1 MFSALLQFSLR
12 NKLLVLLTTVA
23 TIIFGSIIA
32 IRLPVDVFPDLTAPT
47 VTVLTE
53 AHGMAAEE
61 VELLISFPI
70 ETALNGANGVRRVR
84 SSSAAGI
91 SIVWVEFD
99 WDMDVFLAR
108 QIVNEKLQLVTAV
121 LPDRADPPV
130 LAPVTSI
137 MGEIMLVGMRHRGGR
152 ADDKGAEMRI
162 REAAERL
169 VRHRLLAIPG
179 VAQIIPMG
187 GAQKEYQV
195 HVSPQKLSAY
205 DLTLEDVLRAVQG
218 ANATS
223 SGGIYNDRG
232 TEYLIRG
239 MGRIHDIGELGN
251 SVVATRN
258 GIPILLR
265 SVADVAIGEA
275 PRLGTASIDGRPA
288 VLLIVQKQPNAN
300 TLELTEKIDA
310 AVAGLTDQLPPDITI
325 DTHVFRQA
333 DFITRAIDNVISA
346 LRDGAILVILIL
358 LLFLGNVRI
367 TILSVLAIPLSL
379 LATFVV
385 FQALDIAINT
395 MTLGGMA
402 IAIGALVD
410 DAIVYVENVYRRLRL
425 NAALETEQREPASSV
440 IVQASLE
447 IMSPMVH
454 ATFIIIIVF
463 LPLFFLSGLEG
474 RLLLPMGIAY
484 VTSILASL
492 LVAVTITPVLSSYLL
507 PASVKATDAGD
518 SRVVRILKR
527 MYDRTLTYTLPRH
540 GLIFSAAIIL
550 LVTAVGTVPFL
561 GRSFLP
567 EFNEG
572 SLTISLVTMPGT
584 SLDQSDAIGR
594 RAERELLALPEV
606 EGTARR
612 TGRAE
617 LDEHAQGSNVSE
629 LDVRY
634 TLGDR
639 SRQDFLKAVRNAL
652 ASLPGTNATI
662 GQPLGHRIDHMLS
675 GSRANI
681 ALKLF
686 GPGLTELSHLAEAA
700 RIEMESVDGIVDLA
714 IEQQMNVPQVAIR
727 FDRSA
732 MARYGVSSATLA
744 DVIDAAF
751 AGEAV
756 SKILEGNV
764 SYDLVVRYDAQSRGD
779 IEAIRNALVD
789 TPQGARVQLRQ
800 LADIRYAFGPHS
812 IGRENV
818 QRKMVV
824 QANVDG
830 RDLHSTVSEIQERLK
845 ANVKFPR
852 GYFYELGGQFESEAN
867 ATRVITGLSVLSI
880 FAIFIILFMEFR
892 SFKLSVL
899 IMANLPLALIGGI
912 WAVLFMGGVIN
923 VAALVGFI
931 TLFGIATRNGI
942 LMIAHYQRLLDEG
955 CALRDA
961 VQRGS
966 LERLSPVIM
975 TALTTALALLPLA
988 FGMDEPGKEIEAPM
1002 AIVILGGLLTST
1014 ALNMIVIPAL
1024 FYRFGMRTVRDT
1036 YSG

>member
-12 NKLLVLLTTVA
+12 NKLLILLTTVA

-32 IRLPVDVFPDLTAPT
+32 VRLPVDVFPDLTAPT

-205 DLTLEDVLRAVQG
+205 DLTLEDVLRAVEG

-258 GIPILLR
+258 GIPILLS

-310 AVAGLTDQLPPDITI
+310 AVAGLKDQLPPDITI

-385 FQALDIAINT
+385 FHVLDIAINT

-425 NAALETEQREPASSV
+425 NAAMGTEQREPASSV

-463 LPLFFLSGLEG
+463 LPLFFLSGLE
-474 RLLLPMGIAY
+474 
-484 VTSILASL
+484 
-492 LVAVTITPVLSSYLL
+492 VACSCPW
-507 PASVKATDAGD
+507 
-518 SRVVRILKR
+518 
-527 MYDRTLTYTLPRH
+527 
-540 GLIFSAAIIL
+540 
-550 LVTAVGTVPFL
+550 
-561 GRSFLP
+561 
-567 EFNEG
+567 
-572 SLTISLVTMPGT
+572 
-584 SLDQSDAIGR
+584 
-594 RAERELLALPEV
+594 
-606 EGTARR
+606 
-612 TGRAE
+612 
-617 LDEHAQGSNVSE
+617 VSH
-629 LDVRY
+629 
-634 TLGDR
+634 T
-639 SRQDFLKAVRNAL
+639 
-652 ASLPGTNATI
+652 
-662 GQPLGHRIDHMLS
+662 
-675 GSRANI
+675 SRAY
-681 ALKLF
+681 LH
-686 GPGLTELSHLAEAA
+686 PCS
-700 RIEMESVDGIVDLA
+700 
-714 IEQQMNVPQVAIR
+714 
-727 FDRSA
+727 
-732 MARYGVSSATLA
+732 
-744 DVIDAAF
+744 
-751 AGEAV
+751 
-756 SKILEGNV
+756 
-764 SYDLVVRYDAQSRGD
+764 
-779 IEAIRNALVD
+779 
-789 TPQGARVQLRQ
+789 LR
-800 LADIRYAFGPHS
+800 
-812 IGRENV
+812 
-818 QRKMVV
+818 
-824 QANVDG
+824 
-830 RDLHSTVSEIQERLK
+830 
-845 ANVKFPR
+845 
-852 GYFYELGGQFESEAN
+852 
-867 ATRVITGLSVLSI
+867 
-880 FAIFIILFMEFR
+880 
-892 SFKLSVL
+892 
-899 IMANLPLALIGGI
+899 
-912 WAVLFMGGVIN
+912 
-923 VAALVGFI
+923 
-931 TLFGIATRNGI
+931 
-942 LMIAHYQRLLDEG
+942 
-955 CALRDA
+955 
-961 VQRGS
+961 
-966 LERLSPVIM
+966 
-975 TALTTALALLPLA
+975 
-988 FGMDEPGKEIEAPM
+988 
-1002 AIVILGGLLTST
+1002 
-1014 ALNMIVIPAL
+1014 
-1024 FYRFGMRTVRDT
+1024 
-1036 YSG
+1036 